1 MLLFHLTANQA
12 GLRPPT
18 LSNQLQMWVVVLF
31 RIDPMAFPG
40 FGCVIWD
47 LKGLNPVAPGGTWR
61 YQRAQVS
68 LSLSVGAVTTLT
80 KDSGFLKTFWINR
93 MSSFVACFVSAQN
106 QRVLL

>member
-12 GLRPPT
+12 GLWPPT

-31 RIDPMAFPG
+31 RINPMA

-61 YQRAQVS
+61 HQKSVR
-68 LSLSVGAVTTLT
+68 LSQPFCWSSD
-80 KDSGFLKTFWINR
+80 DSNKRLWFPEDFLD
-93 MSSFVACFVSAQN
+93 
-106 QRVLL
+106 